1 MDARPVSNTRGD
13 GHGPV
18 MIADTNTRTDSTVA
32 LSPHTSATPTRTRLR
47 GFDLIAW
54 RDALVAFV
62 LSRVLLVLVGLLT
75 VFYLLPLLK
84 SNLTHYSLAA
94 NTRLPH
100 ALWLMWR
107 RFDSGFYVDIA
118 RHGYWSAATLR
129 HISNWV
135 FYPLYPL
142 LIRPIGLLL
151 GGRDTGFNVAG
162 LVVSN
167 GATIAAF
174 VLLYKVADMEFGR
187 AAAVRALVLLA
198 LFPTSFYLS
207 AISPFSLFLALS
219 LGSLYAARR
228 GHWTVAALCGGL
240 AALTRAQGLLL
251 LAPLLWEY
259 WQVVSDR
266 YAPRQ
271 ATGDRRQAADQGR
284 GATNWVE
291 RAKDWVSSRL
301 RGPTL
306 AARDIHNAPAVLSFA
321 LVPLGALV
329 FMVYA
334 WAKTGDFL
342 ASSHNE
348 IHWGRHFE
356 PPWTLLWHS
365 LTHLSLPNA
374 LDWNFWLLN
383 NAAAVLFLLATV
395 WAFRALPIIYALYS
409 LVMVLSPLASASMQ
423 SLSRYYVVV
432 FPALMLLALWSNREG
447 RPGRMYLLVGL
458 FSALQ
463 AVFMVFFVLA
473 LPAIA

>member
-1 MDARPVSNTRGD
+1 MT
-13 GHGPV
+13 
-18 MIADTNTRTDSTVA
+18 
-32 LSPHTSATPTRTRLR
+32 
-47 GFDLIAW
+47 AW

-84 SNLTHYSLAA
+84 HNLTHYSLTA

-142 LIRPIGLLL
+142 LIHPVGRLF
-151 GGRDTGFNVAG
+151 GGSDTGFNVAG

-174 VLLYKVADMEFGR
+174 VLLYKLTGMEFGR
-187 AAAVRALVLLA
+187 AAAARAVMLLA

-219 LGSLYAARR
+219 MGSLYAARR

-251 LAPLLWEY
+251 LTPLLWEY
-259 WQVVSDR
+259 WQAVSDR
-266 YAPRQ
+266 YAPLQASGERQ
-271 ATGDRRQAADQGR
+271 E
-284 GATNWVE
+284 ATNWVE
-291 RAKDWVSSRL
+291 RAKGWVSSRL

-306 AARDIHNAPAVLSFA
+306 AARDRRNAPAVLSFA

-329 FMVYA
+329 FMAYA
-334 WAKTGDFL
+334 GVKTGDFL

-348 IHWGRHFE
+348 IHWGRRFE

-365 LTHLSLPNA
+365 LTHPALPNA
-374 LDWNFWLLN
+374 LDWDFWLLN
-383 NAAAVLFLLATV
+383 NAAAILFLLATV

-409 LVMVLSPLASASMQ
+409 LVMVLAPLASASMQ

-432 FPALMLLALWSNREG
+432 FPALMLLALWSSREG

-463 AVFMVFFVLA
+463 AVLMVFFVLA

>member
-1 MDARPVSNTRGD
+1 MAV
-13 GHGPV
+13 
-18 MIADTNTRTDSTVA
+18 
-32 LSPHTSATPTRTRLR
+32 
-47 GFDLIAW
+47 W

-75 VFYLLPLLK
+75 VCYLLPLLK

-135 FYPLYPL
+135 FYPLYSL
-142 LIRPIGLLL
+142 LMRPIGLLL
-151 GGRDTGFNVAG
+151 GGSDTGFNVAG
-162 LVVSN
+162 LIVSN
-167 GATIAAF
+167 GATITAF
-174 VLLYKVADMEFGR
+174 VLLYKVADMELGR
-187 AAAVRALVLLA
+187 VAAVRAVVLLA

-207 AISPFSLFLALS
+207 AIYPFSLFLALS

-266 YAPRQ
+266 YAPLQ
-271 ATGDRRQAADQGR
+271 ARGARREAADQGR
-284 GATNWVE
+284 GVTNWVE
-291 RAKDWVSSRL
+291 QAKDWGSSRL
-301 RGPTL
+301 RGPAL
-306 AARDIHNAPAVLSFA
+306 ALRDMRNAPAALSFV

-334 WAKTGDFL
+334 WAKTGDLL

-383 NAAAVLFLLATV
+383 NAAAILFLLATV
-395 WAFRALPIIYALYS
+395 WAFRALPTIYALYS

-432 FPALMLLALWSNREG
+432 FPALMLLALWSGREG
-447 RPGRMYLLVGL
+447 RPSRMYLLVSL
-458 FSALQ
+458 FTALQ

>member
-1 MDARPVSNTRGD
+1 
-13 GHGPV
+13 
-18 MIADTNTRTDSTVA
+18 MIADTNTSTDSATV
-32 LSPHTSATPTRTRLR
+32 LSHHTSATPARTRPR
-47 GFDLIAW
+47 GFDTNAW
-54 RDALVAFV
+54 RDALAAFV
-62 LSRVLLVLVGLLT
+62 LSRVLLTVVGLLT

-84 SNLTHYSLAA
+84 RNLTHYSLAA
-94 NTRLPH
+94 NTRLPN
-100 ALWLMWR
+100 ALWLMWH

-142 LIRPIGLLL
+142 LIRPIGRLL
-151 GGRDTGFNVAG
+151 GGGDAGFNAAG
-162 LVVSN
+162 LIVSN
-167 GATIAAF
+167 GATITAF
-174 VLLYKVADMEFGR
+174 VLLYKLTNLELGR
-187 AAAVRALVLLA
+187 AAAARAVVLLA

-207 AISPFSLFLALS
+207 AIYPFSLFLAFS

-228 GHWTVAALCGGL
+228 GHWTLAALCGGL

-259 WQVVSDR
+259 WQAVSDR
-266 YAPRQ
+266 YAPRR
-271 ATGDRRQAADQGR
+271 ATSDGPRARGDGRR
-284 GATNWVE
+284 ATDRVGQS
-291 RAKDWVSSRL
+291 KDWVSSRL
-301 RGPTL
+301 RGPAL
-306 AARDIHNAPAVLSFA
+306 AARDRRNAPAVLSFA
-321 LVPLGALV
+321 LVPVGALV
-329 FMVYA
+329 FMAYA
-334 WAKTGDFL
+334 GVKTGDFL

-348 IHWGRHFE
+348 IHWGRRFE

-365 LTHLSLPNA
+365 LTHPSLPNA

-383 NAAAVLFLLATV
+383 NAAAILFLLATV

-432 FPALMLLALWSNREG
+432 FPALMLLALWSSREG

>member
-1 MDARPVSNTRGD
+1 MDAKPVSDTRGD

-32 LSPHTSATPTRTRLR
+32 LPHHTSATPAHARE
-47 GFDLIAW
+47 FDMIAW
-54 RDALVAFV
+54 RDAFAAFV

-75 VFYLLPLLK
+75 MFYLLPLLK
-84 SNLTHYSLAA
+84 RNLTHYSLAA

-100 ALWLMWR
+100 GLWLMWR

-142 LIRPIGLLL
+142 LMRPIGRLL
-151 GGRDTGFNVAG
+151 GGNDTGFNVAG
-162 LVVSN
+162 LIVSN
-167 GATIAAF
+167 GAAIAAF
-174 VLLYKVADMEFGR
+174 VLLYKLTGMEFGR
-187 AAAVRALVLLA
+187 AAAARAVVLLA

-259 WQVVSDR
+259 WQTVSDR
-266 YAPRQ
+266 YAPLR
-271 ATGDRRQAADQGR
+271 ANGERRAAADQGR
-284 GATNWVE
+284 EVTNWVE
-291 RAKDWVSSRL
+291 RARDWVSSRL
-301 RGPTL
+301 RGPAL
-306 AARDIHNAPAVLSFA
+306 AARDRRNAPAVLSFA

-383 NAAAVLFLLATV
+383 NAAAILFLLATV

-432 FPALMLLALWSNREG
+432 FPALMLLALWSSREG
-447 RPGRMYLLVGL
+447 RPDRMYLLVGL
-458 FSALQ
+458 FTALQ

-473 LPAIA
+473 LPAMA